1 MELVRNDVNIVRV
14 KTKQE
19 MKDFIHVT
27 DDIYCNCPQYVPDWE
42 QDLVDFFVPE
52 KNPGLDFSDVQA
64 FVAYRDEIAVGRIV
78 GIINHR
84 ANERWQSKNVRFSKI
99 DYETLRVRCRKANR
113 RLSEYI
119 RESALQSEVVMPHTT
134 ENASLY
140 RELAGMANNLNQLAR
155 LSHQTSLYH
164 TSRKVDE
171 VLERVLAIIS
181 EYKQGREGN
190 G

>member
-1 MELVRNDVNIVRV
+1 MTTRNIKETDAVV
-14 KTKQE
+14 KTQRHKGGRPTLP
-19 MKDFIHVT
+19 KARRRSKSVT
-27 DDIYCNCPQYVPDWE
+27 
-42 QDLVDFFVPE
+42 
-52 KNPGLDFSDVQA
+52 
-64 FVAYRDEIAVGRIV
+64 
-78 GIINHR
+78 
-84 ANERWQSKNVRFSKI
+84 VRFSKI
-99 DYETLRVRCRKANR
+99 DYETLRVRCRRANR

-171 VLERVLAIIS
+171 ALDKVLEIIS
-181 EYKQGREGN
+181 EYKQGKEGN

>member
-1 MELVRNDVNIVRV
+1 MITRNIEETTKGETNSQRHKGGRPALPKARRRAKSVTV
-14 KTKQE
+14 K
-19 MKDFIHVT
+19 
-27 DDIYCNCPQYVPDWE
+27 
-42 QDLVDFFVPE
+42 
-52 KNPGLDFSDVQA
+52 
-64 FVAYRDEIAVGRIV
+64 
-78 GIINHR
+78 
-84 ANERWQSKNVRFSKI
+84 FSKI

-119 RESALQSEVVMPHTT
+119 RESALQSEVVTPHTA

-140 RELAGMANNLNQLAR
+140 RDLAGMANNLNQLAR

-171 VLERVLAIIS
+171 ALDKVLAIIS
-181 EYKQGREGN
+181 EYRQGKERN

>member
-1 MELVRNDVNIVRV
+1 MITRNIKETTKGETNSQRHKGGRPALPKARRRAKSVTV
-14 KTKQE
+14 K
-19 MKDFIHVT
+19 
-27 DDIYCNCPQYVPDWE
+27 
-42 QDLVDFFVPE
+42 
-52 KNPGLDFSDVQA
+52 
-64 FVAYRDEIAVGRIV
+64 
-78 GIINHR
+78 
-84 ANERWQSKNVRFSKI
+84 FSKI

-119 RESALQSEVVMPHTT
+119 RESALQSEVVMPHTA

-140 RELAGMANNLNQLAR
+140 RDLAGMANNLNQLAR

-171 VLERVLAIIS
+171 ALDKVLAIIS
-181 EYKQGREGN
+181 EYRQGKERN

>member
-1 MELVRNDVNIVRV
+1 MTIMVTG
-14 KTKQE
+14 KTKETKARVNSQRH
-19 MKDFIHVT
+19 KGGRPTLPKARRRSKSVT
-27 DDIYCNCPQYVPDWE
+27 
-42 QDLVDFFVPE
+42 
-52 KNPGLDFSDVQA
+52 
-64 FVAYRDEIAVGRIV
+64 
-78 GIINHR
+78 
-84 ANERWQSKNVRFSKI
+84 VRFSKI
-99 DYETLRVRCRKANR
+99 DYETLRVRCRRANR

-171 VLERVLAIIS
+171 ALERVLAIIS
-181 EYKQGREGN
+181 EYKQGKERN

>member
-1 MELVRNDVNIVRV
+1 MITRNIEETTKGETNSQRHKGGRPALPKARRRAKSVTV
-14 KTKQE
+14 K
-19 MKDFIHVT
+19 
-27 DDIYCNCPQYVPDWE
+27 
-42 QDLVDFFVPE
+42 
-52 KNPGLDFSDVQA
+52 
-64 FVAYRDEIAVGRIV
+64 
-78 GIINHR
+78 
-84 ANERWQSKNVRFSKI
+84 FSKI

-119 RESALQSEVVMPHTT
+119 RVSALQSEVVMPHTA

-140 RELAGMANNLNQLAR
+140 RDLAGMANNLNQLAR

-171 VLERVLAIIS
+171 ALDKVLAIIS
-181 EYKQGREGN
+181 EYRQGKERN

>member
-1 MELVRNDVNIVRV
+1 MVTGETKETGAGAKTQRHKGGRPTLTKARRRSKSVTV
-14 KTKQE
+14 K
-19 MKDFIHVT
+19 
-27 DDIYCNCPQYVPDWE
+27 
-42 QDLVDFFVPE
+42 
-52 KNPGLDFSDVQA
+52 
-64 FVAYRDEIAVGRIV
+64 
-78 GIINHR
+78 
-84 ANERWQSKNVRFSKI
+84 FSKI

-134 ENASLY
+134 ESASLY
-140 RELAGMANNLNQLAR
+140 RDLAGMANNLNQLAR

-171 VLERVLAIIS
+171 ALDKVLAIIS
-181 EYKQGREGN
+181 EYRQGKKRN

>member
-1 MELVRNDVNIVRV
+1 MITRNIKETTKGETNNQRHKGGRPALPKARRRSKSVTV
-14 KTKQE
+14 K
-19 MKDFIHVT
+19 
-27 DDIYCNCPQYVPDWE
+27 
-42 QDLVDFFVPE
+42 
-52 KNPGLDFSDVQA
+52 
-64 FVAYRDEIAVGRIV
+64 
-78 GIINHR
+78 
-84 ANERWQSKNVRFSKI
+84 FSKI

-134 ENASLY
+134 ESAGLY
-140 RELAGMANNLNQLAR
+140 RDLAGMANNLNQLAR

-171 VLERVLAIIS
+171 ALDKVLAIIS
-181 EYKQGREGN
+181 EYRQGKERN

>member
-1 MELVRNDVNIVRV
+1 MVTG
-14 KTKQE
+14 KTKETEAEANSQRH
-19 MKDFIHVT
+19 KGGRPTLPKARRRSKSVT
-27 DDIYCNCPQYVPDWE
+27 
-42 QDLVDFFVPE
+42 
-52 KNPGLDFSDVQA
+52 
-64 FVAYRDEIAVGRIV
+64 
-78 GIINHR
+78 
-84 ANERWQSKNVRFSKI
+84 VRFSKI

-140 RELAGMANNLNQLAR
+140 RELAGMANK
-155 LSHQTSLYH
+155 LSQQTSLYH

>member
-1 MELVRNDVNIVRV
+1 MITRNIKETTKGETNSQRHKGGRPALPKARRRSKSVTV
-14 KTKQE
+14 K
-19 MKDFIHVT
+19 
-27 DDIYCNCPQYVPDWE
+27 
-42 QDLVDFFVPE
+42 
-52 KNPGLDFSDVQA
+52 
-64 FVAYRDEIAVGRIV
+64 
-78 GIINHR
+78 
-84 ANERWQSKNVRFSKI
+84 FSKI

-134 ENASLY
+134 ESASLY
-140 RELAGMANNLNQLAR
+140 RDLAGMANNLNQLAR

-171 VLERVLAIIS
+171 ALNKMLAIIS
-181 EYKQGREGN
+181 EYRQGKERN

>member
-1 MELVRNDVNIVRV
+1 MITRNIKETTKGETNSQRHKGGRPALPKARRRSKSVTV
-14 KTKQE
+14 K
-19 MKDFIHVT
+19 
-27 DDIYCNCPQYVPDWE
+27 
-42 QDLVDFFVPE
+42 
-52 KNPGLDFSDVQA
+52 
-64 FVAYRDEIAVGRIV
+64 
-78 GIINHR
+78 
-84 ANERWQSKNVRFSKI
+84 FSKI

-134 ENASLY
+134 ESAGLY
-140 RELAGMANNLNQLAR
+140 RDLAGMANNLNQLAR

-171 VLERVLAIIS
+171 ALDKVLAIIN
-181 EYKQGREGN
+181 EYKQGKEGN

>member
-1 MELVRNDVNIVRV
+1 MTTRNIKETDAVL
-14 KTKQE
+14 KTQRHKGGRPTLP
-19 MKDFIHVT
+19 KARRRSKSVT
-27 DDIYCNCPQYVPDWE
+27 
-42 QDLVDFFVPE
+42 
-52 KNPGLDFSDVQA
+52 
-64 FVAYRDEIAVGRIV
+64 
-78 GIINHR
+78 
-84 ANERWQSKNVRFSKI
+84 VRFSKI
-99 DYETLRVRCRKANR
+99 DYETLRVRCRRANR

-171 VLERVLAIIS
+171 ALDKVLEIIS
-181 EYKQGREGN
+181 EYKQGKEGN